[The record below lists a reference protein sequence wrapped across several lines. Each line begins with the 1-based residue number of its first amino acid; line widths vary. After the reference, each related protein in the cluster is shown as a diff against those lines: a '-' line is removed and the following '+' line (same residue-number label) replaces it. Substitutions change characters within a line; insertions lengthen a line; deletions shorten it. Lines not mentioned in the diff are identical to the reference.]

1 MADFENVVKSLEICL
16 TNSTC
21 NDCWYFNNAQYGEC
35 HGNMMRDAL
44 ELLKAQT
51 PIKPIRD
58 SFLNWR
64 CGNCRREID
73 KYAGEIYCPGC
84 GRKVAWG

>member
-1 MADFENVVKSLEICL
+1 MPDIENVVKSLEICL

-44 ELLKAQT
+44 ELLKAQG
-51 PIKPIRD
+51 PVKPTFD
-58 SFLNWR
+58 FDGDMV
-64 CGNCRREID
+64 CGNCGELMD
-73 KYAGEIYCPGC
+73 KRYDKCPKC
-84 GRKVAWG
+84 GRKVKWDD

>member
-1 MADFENVVKSLEICL
+1 MPDLENVVKSLEICL

-44 ELLKAQT
+44 ALLKAQMPVEVT
-51 PIKPIRD
+51 FDFDGDAI
-58 SFLNWR
+58 
-64 CGNCRREID
+64 CGYCGAVLD
-73 KYAGEIYCPGC
+73 KGYDKCPKC
-84 GRKVAWG
+84 GMRVKWHE